1 MDKSV
6 CFICLD
12 KFEDTKE
19 LGYLECP
26 NCHLRQHFHWSDYI
40 SGTSTPN
47 ENKVNEEEFNGFVI
61 CPACKFG
68 EYDLFNTWN
77 TLKQDEFESWIK
89 LIRRRVIKEHNKL
102 IQSISTL
109 VENIIDF
116 TYEEFQRAV
125 MFDKMAKNIFEYIHA
140 NKKFW
145 YEWKHVNLEITG
157 IERDLEYEAGDKWK
171 DVQKLLKH
179 LRNVVTYNHDDPNV
193 ERIMKLLIS
202 IYNKRPHAIDLLNF
216 LVQEYDHSYKGPKS
230 QGIFSVVLKC
240 NREPL
245 KDIFRLTE
253 DGVRFKTIPV
263 DYEDETFEIMLDL
276 YEKFISDPTL
286 KRFQSKFSMKL
297 WLNLIEYAKTLEDVK
312 NLYFMSDDIQSKFH
326 QNLRPLIDPKTIV
339 MKCSSC
345 EVGIVMRDGDQI
357 KCHVCNSI
365 YCHECGVKLDPSE
378 DHICLKNEIESFKE
392 LQSNTRPCPNCAS
405 PIFKI
410 GGCNHMFCVKCKTS
424 FEWGTGE
431 KISGYSN
438 PHRDEWLNNM
448 GITTESIANGFF
460 NLDKVTQIDVLS
472 TIARTI
478 RFKLDDTFMVRQR
491 SREKQLN
498 ADIVDQSSIK
508 FDIFNEDRFIETVRT
523 IYDLH
528 ITLMDKHQNF
538 FKGCYFKT
546 LKISNTTLNE
556 IEQIDFHLRELFTK
570 LLETYEDF
578 MRVLNNDIDP
588 LKRFVHGII
597 SPEVKSISFMRLFTY
612 VEKEKIIDTFLQ
624 IHDFTH
630 FVQKFID
637 LSEVENIKK
646 SISILLSDLNSS
658 DVEFLN
664 ITKPQHDYSDLSL
677 FASIAFSKPT
687 VNKIMEIIWHSFECG
702 DETIDGRT
710 LERLQIKL
718 KGSTIF
724 QRIYED
730 DEGQYIRKRSS
741 DGKFHQER
749 LSLNSIK
756 GAVVKGTYQGTD
768 YTAKI

>member
-1 MDKSV
+1 MDKNV
-6 CFICLD
+6 CFICWD

-26 NCHLRQHFHWSDYI
+26 NCHLRQHFHWSDYT

-47 ENKVNEEEFNGFVI
+47 GSEVNEDEFNGFVI
-61 CPACKFG
+61 CPICKFG

-109 VENIIDF
+109 VENTIDF
-116 TYEEFQRAV
+116 TYEEFQRVV
-125 MFDKMAKNIFEYIHA
+125 MFDRMAKNIFDYVNDDKE
-140 NKKFW
+140 FW
-145 YEWKHVNLEITG
+145 YEWKRVNLDIIR
-157 IERDLEYEAGDKWK
+157 IERELRYETGDKWK
-171 DVQKLLKH
+171 DVQKLLKR
-179 LRNVVTYNHDDPNV
+179 LRDAVINNYSRANVDH
-193 ERIMKLLIS
+193 IIKQLIS
-202 IYNKRPHAIDLLNF
+202 IYNKLPYITELLNC
-216 LVQEYDHSYKGPKS
+216 LIHAYEDSYKGPLS

-240 NREPL
+240 NRELL
-245 KDIFRLTE
+245 KDLFRLTE
-253 DGVRFKTIPV
+253 HGFKFKTIPV

-276 YEKFISDPTL
+276 YQKFITDPTF
-286 KRFQSKFSMKL
+286 KRIQSKFSGAL
-297 WLNLIEYAKTLEDVK
+297 WLNLTEFAKTLEEVK
-312 NLYFMSDDIQSKFH
+312 NLYFMSDDIQSKFR

-365 YCHECGVKLDPSE
+365 YCPECGVKLDPSE
-378 DHICLKNEIESFKE
+378 DHICLKDEIKSFKE
-392 LQSNTRPCPNCAS
+392 LQSNTRPCPKCAS

-410 GGCNHMFCVKCKTS
+410 EGCNHMFCVKCKTS
-424 FEWGTGE
+424 FDWKTGE

-438 PHRDEWLNNM
+438 PHRDEWLNNI
-448 GITTESIANGFF
+448 GVSTESIANGFF
-460 NLDKVTQIDVLS
+460 NLDNATQNDVLS

-478 RFKLDDTFMVRQR
+478 RNKLNDTFMGRPR
-491 SREKQLN
+491 SRGKQFSV
-498 ADIVDQSSIK
+498 DILDQSSIK

-523 IYDLH
+523 IYVLH
-528 ITLMDKHQNF
+528 ITLLDKQQNF

-578 MRVLNNDIDP
+578 MRVLNNDIEP

-597 SPEVKSISFMRLFTY
+597 GPDVKSISFMRLFTY
-612 VEKEKIIDTFLQ
+612 VEKEKIIDIFLQ
-624 IHDFTH
+624 IHDFTY

-687 VNKIMEIIWHSFECG
+687 LNKIMEIIWHSFECG

-756 GAVVKGTYQGTD
+756 GAVVKGTYQGTE

>member
-6 CFICLD
+6 CFICWD

-26 NCHLRQHFHWSDYI
+26 NCHLRQHFHWSDYT

-109 VENIIDF
+109 VENTIDF
-116 TYEEFQRAV
+116 TYEEFRRAV
-125 MFDKMAKNIFEYIHA
+125 MFDRMAKNIFEYLHVD
-140 NKKFW
+140 KEFW
-145 YEWKHVNLEITG
+145 YEWKRVNLEITG

-171 DVQKLLKH
+171 DVEKLLKP
-179 LRNVVTYNHDDPNV
+179 LRYVVMYNYSDANI
-193 ERIMKLLIS
+193 ERIMELLIN
-202 IYNKRPHAIDLLNF
+202 IYNKRSRAIHLLDN
-216 LVQEYDHSYKGPKS
+216 LIQEYEHSCKGPKS

-240 NREPL
+240 NRESL

-253 DGVRFKTIPV
+253 DGVIFKTIPV

-276 YEKFISDPTL
+276 YKKFISDPTL
-286 KRFQSKFSMKL
+286 KRIQSKFSMEL
-297 WLNLIEYAKTLEDVK
+297 WLNLVEYAKTLNEVK

-345 EVGIVMRDGDQI
+345 EVGIVMRDGEQI

-365 YCHECGVKLDPSE
+365 YCPECGVKLDPSE
-378 DHICLKNEIESFKE
+378 DHICLKDEIESFKE
-392 LQSNTRPCPNCAS
+392 LQSNTRPCPKCAS

-410 GGCNHMFCVKCKTS
+410 AGCNHMFCVKCKTS
-424 FEWGTGE
+424 FDWRTGE

-448 GITTESIANGFF
+448 GVLTESIANGFF
-460 NLDKVTQIDVLS
+460 NLDKTTQIDVLI

-478 RFKLDDTFMVRQR
+478 RIKLDDTFMVRQR
-491 SREKQLN
+491 SRGKQLN
-498 ADIVDQSSIK
+498 TDILDQSSIK

-528 ITLMDKHQNF
+528 IILMDGQQNF

-597 SPEVKSISFMRLFTY
+597 GPEVKSISFMRLFTY

-630 FVQKFID
+630 FVQKFIE

-687 VNKIMEIIWHSFECG
+687 LNKIMEIIWHSFECG

-756 GAVVKGTYQGTD
+756 GAVVKGTYQGTE

>member
-1 MDKSV
+1 MDKNV
-6 CFICLD
+6 CFICWD
-12 KFEDTKE
+12 KIEDTKE

-26 NCHLRQHFHWSDYI
+26 NCHLRQHFHWSDYT

-47 ENKVNEEEFNGFVI
+47 GNEVNEDEFNGFVI
-61 CPACKFG
+61 CPICKFG

-109 VENIIDF
+109 VENTIDF
-116 TYEEFQRAV
+116 TYEEFQRVV
-125 MFDKMAKNIFEYIHA
+125 MFDRMAKNIFDYVNDDKE
-140 NKKFW
+140 FW
-145 YEWKHVNLEITG
+145 YEWKRVNLDIIR
-157 IERDLEYEAGDKWK
+157 IERELRYEAGDKWK
-171 DVQKLLKH
+171 DVQKLLKR
-179 LRNVVTYNHDDPNV
+179 LRDAVINNYSRANVDH
-193 ERIMKLLIS
+193 IIKQLIS
-202 IYNKRPHAIDLLNF
+202 IYNKLPYITELLNC
-216 LVQEYDHSYKGPKS
+216 LIHAYEDSYKGPLS

-240 NREPL
+240 NRELL
-245 KDIFRLTE
+245 KDLFRLTE
-253 DGVRFKTIPV
+253 NGFKFKTIPV

-276 YEKFISDPTL
+276 YQKFISDPTF
-286 KRFQSKFSMKL
+286 KRIQSKFSGAL
-297 WLNLIEYAKTLEDVK
+297 WLNLTEFAKTLEEVK

-365 YCHECGVKLDPSE
+365 YCPECGVKLDPSE
-378 DHICLKNEIESFKE
+378 DHICLKDEIKSFKE
-392 LQSNTRPCPNCAS
+392 LQSNTRPCPKCAS

-410 GGCNHMFCVKCKTS
+410 EGCNHMFCVKCKTS
-424 FEWGTGE
+424 FDWKTGE

-438 PHRDEWLNNM
+438 PHRDEWLNNI
-448 GITTESIANGFF
+448 GVSTESIANGFF
-460 NLDKVTQIDVLS
+460 NLDKTTQNDVLS

-478 RFKLDDTFMVRQR
+478 RNKLNETFMGRPR
-491 SREKQLN
+491 SRGKQFSV
-498 ADIVDQSSIK
+498 DILDQSSIK
-508 FDIFNEDRFIETVRT
+508 FDIFNEDRFIETVLT
-523 IYDLH
+523 IYVLH
-528 ITLMDKHQNF
+528 ITLLDKQQNF

-578 MRVLNNDIDP
+578 MRVLNNDIEP

-597 SPEVKSISFMRLFTY
+597 GPEVKSISFMRLFTY
-612 VEKEKIIDTFLQ
+612 VEKEKIIDIFLQ
-624 IHDFTH
+624 IHDFTY

-687 VNKIMEIIWHSFECG
+687 LNKIMEIIWHSFECG

-756 GAVVKGTYQGTD
+756 GAVVKGTYQGAE

>member
-6 CFICLD
+6 CFICWD

-26 NCHLRQHFHWSDYI
+26 NCHLRQHFHWSDYT

-47 ENKVNEEEFNGFVI
+47 ENKVNEEEFNSFVI

-109 VENIIDF
+109 VENTIDF
-116 TYEEFQRAV
+116 TYEEFQRVV
-125 MFDKMAKNIFEYIHA
+125 MFDRMAKNIYEYIHVD
-140 NKKFW
+140 KRIW
-145 YEWKHVNLEITG
+145 YEWKRVNLEITG
-157 IERDLEYEAGDKWK
+157 MEGELEYLAGDKWK
-171 DVQKLLKH
+171 DIQDLLKH
-179 LRNVVTYNHDDPNV
+179 LRNAVTYNNSGIKAEH
-193 ERIMKLLIS
+193 IMRLLKS
-202 IYNKRPHAIDLLNF
+202 IYNKSPHAIDLLDS
-216 LVQEYDHSYKGPKS
+216 LVQEYDHSYEGPMS

-240 NREPL
+240 DRESL

-253 DGVRFKTIPV
+253 HGVMFKTIPV

-276 YEKFISDPTL
+276 YKKFISDPTL
-286 KRFQSKFSMKL
+286 KRIQSKFSMKL
-297 WLNLIEYAKTLEDVK
+297 WQQLIENAKTLNEVK

-345 EVGIVMRDGDQI
+345 EVGIVMRNGDQI

-365 YCHECGVKLDPSE
+365 YCPECGVKLDSSE
-378 DHICLKNEIESFKE
+378 DHICLKDEIESFKE

-410 GGCNHMFCVKCKTS
+410 EGCNHMFCVKCKTS
-424 FEWGTGE
+424 FDWRTGE

-448 GITTESIANGFF
+448 GISTESIANGFF
-460 NLDKVTQIDVLS
+460 NLDKTTQIDVLI

-478 RFKLDDTFMVRQR
+478 RIKLENTFMVRQR
-491 SREKQLN
+491 SRGKQLN
-498 ADIVDQSSIK
+498 TDILDQSSIK
-508 FDIFNEDRFIETVRT
+508 FDIFNEDRFIETVQT

-528 ITLMDKHQNF
+528 ITLMDEQQTF

-546 LKISNTTLNE
+546 LNTSNITLNE

-578 MRVLNNDIDP
+578 MRVLNNDIEP

-597 SPEVKSISFMRLFTY
+597 GPEVKSISFMRLFTY

-630 FVQKFID
+630 FIQKFVD
-637 LSEVENIKK
+637 LIGVENIKR

-664 ITKPQHDYSDLSL
+664 ITKPQHDYSELSL

-687 VNKIMEIIWHSFECG
+687 LNKIMEIIWHSFECG

-756 GAVVKGTYQGTD
+756 GAVVKGTYQGTE

>member
-26 NCHLRQHFHWSDYI
+26 NCHLRQHFHWSDYT

-61 CPACKFG
+61 CPVCKFG
-68 EYDLFNTWN
+68 EYDLFNAWN

-102 IQSISTL
+102 IQSISML
-109 VENIIDF
+109 VENTIDF
-116 TYEEFQRAV
+116 THEEFQRV
-125 MFDKMAKNIFEYIHA
+125 IRFDRMAKNIYEYIYV
-140 NKKFW
+140 NKKIW
-145 YEWKHVNLEITG
+145 YDWKCVNLEITG
-157 IERDLEYEAGDKWK
+157 IEGELEYLAGDKWK
-171 DVQKLLKH
+171 DIQKLLKY
-179 LRNVVTYNHDDPNV
+179 LRNAVTYDSDTKV
-193 ERIMKLLIS
+193 ERIMYLLMSMYKNNPHAKDLLHCLIS
-202 IYNKRPHAIDLLNF
+202 RYE
-216 LVQEYDHSYKGPKS
+216 QSYKGPIS

-240 NREPL
+240 DRESL

-253 DGVRFKTIPV
+253 HGVEFKTILI
-263 DYEDETFEIMLDL
+263 DYEDETYEIMLDL
-276 YEKFISDPTL
+276 YKKFISDPTL
-286 KRFQSKFSMKL
+286 KRIQSKFSMKL
-297 WLNLIEYAKTLEDVK
+297 WSQLIENAKTLNEVK

-345 EVGIVMRDGDQI
+345 EVGIVMRDGEQI
-357 KCHVCNSI
+357 KCNVCSSI
-365 YCHECGVKLDPSE
+365 YCPECGVKLDPNE
-378 DHICLKNEIESFKE
+378 DHICLKDEIKSFKE
-392 LQSNTRPCPNCAS
+392 LQSNTRPCPKCAS

-410 GGCNHMFCVKCKTS
+410 EGCDHMFCVKCKTS
-424 FEWGTGE
+424 FDWKTGE
-431 KISGYSN
+431 KISGYGN

-448 GITTESIANGFF
+448 GVSTESIANGFF
-460 NLDKVTQIDVLS
+460 NLDQATQIVVLS

-478 RFKLDDTFMVRQR
+478 RIKLNDTFMVRQR
-491 SREKQLN
+491 SRGKQLN
-498 ADIVDQSSIK
+498 ADILDQSSIK
-508 FDIFNEDRFIETVRT
+508 FDIFNEDRFIETVRA

-528 ITLMDKHQNF
+528 ITLRDEQQNF

-546 LKISNTTLNE
+546 LKTSNTTLNE

-597 SPEVKSISFMRLFTY
+597 GPEVKSISFMRLFTY

-664 ITKPQHDYSDLSL
+664 ITKPQHEYADLTL

-687 VNKIMEIIWHSFECG
+687 PNKIMEIIWHSFECG

-718 KGSTIF
+718 KGSAVF

-756 GAVVKGTYQGTD
+756 GAVVKGTYQGTE

>member
-6 CFICLD
+6 CFVCLD

-26 NCHLRQHFHWSDYI
+26 NCHLRQHFHWSDYT

-47 ENKVNEEEFNGFVI
+47 KNEVDEEFNGFII
-61 CPACKFG
+61 CPICKFG

-77 TLKQDEFESWIK
+77 TLKQHEFESWIK
-89 LIRRRVIKEHNKL
+89 LIRRRAIKEHNKL

-109 VENIIDF
+109 VENTIDF
-116 TYEEFQRAV
+116 TYEEFQRVV
-125 MFDKMAKNIFEYIHA
+125 MFDEMAKKIFEYIHA
-140 NKKFW
+140 DKEFW
-145 YEWKHVNLEITG
+145 YEWKRVNLEITR
-157 IERDLEYEAGDKWK
+157 IEMDLEYEAGDKWK
-171 DVQKLLKH
+171 DVQKLLKR
-179 LRNVVTYNHDDPNV
+179 LRDVVTNTSNDTNV
-193 ERIMKLLIS
+193 DHIMKQLIS
-202 IYNKRPHAIDLLNF
+202 IYNKLPHITDLLDC
-216 LVQEYDHSYKGPKS
+216 LIHEYEHSYKGPIARKT
-230 QGIFSVVLKC
+230 FSVVLKC
-240 NREPL
+240 NRELL

-253 DGVRFKTIPV
+253 HGVKFKTIPV
-263 DYEDETFEIMLDL
+263 DYEDETFEIMIDQ
-276 YEKFISDPTL
+276 YQKFISDSTF
-286 KRFQSKFSMKL
+286 KRIQSKFSEEL
-297 WLNLIEYAKTLEDVK
+297 WLNLIECTKTLEDVK
-312 NLYFMSDDIQSKFH
+312 NFYFMSDDIQSKFH

-365 YCHECGVKLDPSE
+365 YCPECGVKLDPSE
-378 DHICLKNEIESFKE
+378 DHICLKDEIKSFKE
-392 LQSNTRPCPNCAS
+392 LQSNTRPCPKCAS
-405 PIFKI
+405 PIFKME
-410 GGCNHMFCVKCKTS
+410 GCNHMFCVKCKTS
-424 FEWGTGE
+424 FDWKTGE

-448 GITTESIANGFF
+448 GASTESIANGFF
-460 NLDKVTQIDVLS
+460 NLDEDTQSDVLS

-478 RFKLDDTFMVRQR
+478 KNKLNETFMVRPR
-491 SREKQLN
+491 SRGKQLSTG
-498 ADIVDQSSIK
+498 VLDQSSIK
-508 FDIFNEDRFIETVRT
+508 FDIFNDERFIVTVQA
-523 IYDLH
+523 IHDLH
-528 ITLMDKHQNF
+528 ITLLDKQQNF

-546 LKISNTTLNE
+546 LNTSNTTLNE

-578 MRVLNNDIDP
+578 MRVLNNDIEP
-588 LKRFVHGII
+588 LKRFVYGII
-597 SPEVKSISFMRLFTY
+597 SPEVKTISFMRLFTY
-612 VEKEKIIDTFLQ
+612 VEKEKIIDIFLQ
-624 IHDFTH
+624 IHDFMH

-637 LSEVENIKK
+637 LSDVEIIKK
-646 SISILLSDLNSS
+646 SISILLSDLNSI

-687 VNKIMEIIWHSFECG
+687 LNKIMEIIWHSFECG

-756 GAVVKGTYQGTD
+756 GAVVKGSHQGAE